1 MSTPPQVGPAS
12 WPHQRRSPIAWSRLR
27 GQLKGVFVPPSDP
40 GERNIYLLQVM
51 LFWSS
56 AISAAASFNGNF
68 AVRLGASNQLIGLM
82 SSVPALLVVIL
93 TIPFARLIETRR
105 KRLPWIGW
113 SIFLHRLCYL
123 LIALMPFVLTLYRA
137 EALIGLLLLSNAVL
151 GPFNA
156 GWDTLLADT
165 VPEHRRANIFAR
177 RNMIACSGVILAVPL
192 MGRMLDAVPF
202 PYGYQIV
209 YIIGFVGAMISTWC
223 IFQLKLPDA
232 SISTRPAAQR
242 QPLNLQLARKLFADN
257 EPFVRMTVNTLL
269 LDMGAW
275 LVSPLYIIYYLRHLG
290 ASDGWVGT
298 LTAIANLS
306 AVGGNYVWQR
316 IIARRG
322 ESRVLRWMAP
332 ACGFYPL
339 WVAIT
344 QSLPLFLVAA
354 VINP

>member
-1 MSTPPQVGPAS
+1 M
-12 WPHQRRSPIAWSRLR
+12 
-27 GQLKGVFVPPSDP
+27 
-40 GERNIYLLQVM
+40 
-51 LFWSS
+51 
-56 AISAAASFNGNF
+56 
-68 AVRLGASNQLIGLM
+68 
-82 SSVPALLVVIL
+82 PALLVVIL

-209 YIIGFVGAMISTWC
+209 YIIGFVGAMIS
-223 IFQLKLPDA
+223 
-232 SISTRPAAQR
+232 
-242 QPLNLQLARKLFADN
+242 NL
-257 EPFVRMTVNTLL
+257 V
-269 LDMGAW
+269 
-275 LVSPLYIIYYLRHLG
+275 H
-290 ASDGWVGT
+290 
-298 LTAIANLS
+298 LS
-306 AVGGNYVWQR
+306 AQAARCVHLPR
-316 IIARRG
+316 ARRRSA
-322 ESRVLRWMAP
+322 SRSTCNWRAS
-332 ACGFYPL
+332 Y
-339 WVAIT
+339 
-344 QSLPLFLVAA
+344 LPTTNHLCA
-354 VINP
+354 